1 MSRKALGRGLS
12 ALFSQTS
19 AVETELVELGIEQLD
34 PNENQPRQVFR
45 EEKLE
50 ELAASIRANGI
61 IQPIV
66 VRRNEDRFQIIAGE
80 RRWRAAQRAGLLK
93 IPCIIKNISD
103 DNVLEISLIENIQ
116 REDLNPIE
124 EANAYSRLLE
134 RLHVT
139 QEEIAR
145 RVGKDRSSITNS
157 LRLLK
162 LPAEIQKMVED
173 EKLSMG
179 HARALL
185 ALESSDEQMSAASEI
200 IDKGLSVR
208 ATEAMMKKRRDGVV
222 EESEQPDEPVVQV
235 QKEVQS
241 ADPNI
246 LAAETK
252 LSRRLLAPVKIKFT
266 PSGGAIEIRFTSNDD
281 LTRLFDVLIKSA
293 SDLS

>member
-12 ALFSQTS
+12 ALFSQTN
-19 AVETELVELGIEQLD
+19 AIETELVELGVDQLD

-50 ELAASIRANGI
+50 ELAASIKANGI

-66 VRRNEDRFQIIAGE
+66 VRRNGERFQIIAGE
-80 RRWRAAQRAGLLK
+80 RRWRAAQRAGLMK
-93 IPCIIKNISD
+93 IPCVIKTIPD

-124 EANAYSRLLE
+124 EANAYNRLLE
-134 RLHVT
+134 QLQVT

-162 LPAEIQKMVED
+162 LPAEIQRMVED

-185 ALESSDEQMSAASEI
+185 ALESSQEQMSAASEI

-208 ATEAMMKKRRDGVV
+208 ATEAMMKKLRDGVV
-222 EESEQPDEPVVQV
+222 EEVEQPAQTVAEVP
-235 QKEVQS
+235 KEVQS
-241 ADPNI
+241 NDPNI
-246 LAAETK
+246 MAAETK

-266 PSGGAIEIRFTSNDD
+266 QSGGAIEIKFTSNDD
-281 LTRLFDVLIKSA
+281 LTRLFDILIKSA
-293 SDLS
+293 SELS